1 MHALPNL
8 AIQLH
13 LVRFIRLCQVTRRD
27 PRTERTGIELVEGP
41 CVRQMDKRRRV
52 RASSESVP
60 QGRGAGVVLA
70 EWGEAQDSFD
80 GAQHGRG
87 RVERAVDSITASVRG
102 RDQENRAVRVH
113 VVGAILRVD
122 STFYTTASVL
132 RDRKSTRLNSSHI
145 TI

>member
-1 MHALPNL
+1 LSYTMPSP
-8 AIQLH
+8 
-13 LVRFIRLCQVTRRD
+13 
-27 PRTERTGIELVEGP
+27 PRAPLFPYTTLFRSRTGIELVEGP

-113 VVGAILRVD
+113 VVGAILRVVFED
-122 STFYTTASVL
+122 EDGE
-132 RDRKSTRLNSSHI
+132 R
-145 TI
+145 